1 MPSCL
6 QPAALCSDTV
16 CSVAAAALL
25 SSSHTTLIV
34 ETLRYDATSYAI
46 VTRLHTHTTVRT
58 FKMRGWVSRVNISPV
73 SPSQLA
79 NLMYLSAGVIDNL
92 VSCDVKLKA
101 AEPSYYRH
109 AALPS
114 SCGHCGQPSQ
124 VGRLQIVHVDM

>member
-1 MPSCL
+1 MVS
-6 QPAALCSDTV
+6 
-16 CSVAAAALL
+16 
-25 SSSHTTLIV
+25 
-34 ETLRYDATSYAI
+34 
-46 VTRLHTHTTVRT
+46 T
-58 FKMRGWVSRVNISPV
+58 FKMMGWASRVNISSV

-114 SCGHCGQPSQ
+114 SCGQQPSQ
-124 VGRLQIVHVDM
+124 VGWLQIVHVDM

>member
-6 QPAALCSDTV
+6 QPAALTAVTLSAV
-16 CSVAAAALL
+16 WLL
-25 SSSHTTLIV
+25 QHYCPPLVV
-34 ETLRYDATSYAI
+34 ETLSTTMLRPTLRDST
-46 VTRLHTHTTVRT
+46 HTTTVRT
-58 FKMRGWVSRVNISPV
+58 FKMMGWASRVNISPV

-114 SCGHCGQPSQ
+114 SCGQPSQ
-124 VGRLQIVHVDM
+124 VRRLQIVHVDM